1 MDYSSGLNYLTNL
14 LVFQEPSTGY
24 DLQIISVSSLKQFQ
38 VMYLQSG
45 LF

>member
-14 LVFQEPSTGY
+14 LVFQEPSGY